1 MHPVPILP
9 DPFAIDALAR
19 VTHTV
24 ATATSPTI
32 ALATADVASVLAAL
46 WQTHARLIL
55 IRAAR

>member
-19 VTHTV
+19 VTHAV

-32 ALATADVASVLAAL
+32 ALATADLASVLAVL
-46 WQTHARLIL
+46 WQTHARLVL
-55 IRAAR
+55 VRASR